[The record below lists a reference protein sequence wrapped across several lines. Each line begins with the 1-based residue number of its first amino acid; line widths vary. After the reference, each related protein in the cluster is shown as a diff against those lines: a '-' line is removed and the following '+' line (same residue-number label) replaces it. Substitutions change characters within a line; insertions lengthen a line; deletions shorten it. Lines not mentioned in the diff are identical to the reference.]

1 MLLDKERF
9 YQLHNAAMGELDDI
23 CEPGMV
29 EEDHQKG
36 HAEYTE
42 ALSEFY
48 HYAFG
53 GVPVEV
59 LWEMAKELHK
69 ND

>member
-9 YQLHNAAMGELDDI
+9 YKLHNDAMGQLDDL
-23 CEPGMV
+23 CDPGMEDEAHR
-29 EEDHQKG
+29 EER
-36 HAEYTE
+36 AEYTE

-53 GVPVEV
+53 GVPVEK
-59 LWEMAKELHK
+59 LWKAAKELHS